1 MWIKILN
8 PKKINNMAYKFK
20 NLVFEGGGVKGI
32 AYVGAL
38 EVLEREKILKN
49 IQRVAGT
56 SAGAMVAVLVGLGY
70 NTEDLRNILWNLD
83 FKEFMDSSWGFI
95 RNTSRLLND
104 FGWYKGDF
112 FRKLMGNY
120 IKEKTG
126 NSESTFEDIYKL
138 KKEGYPFRDI
148 FLIGSNLSTG
158 FSEIFSH
165 EHTPNLCVADAARIS
180 MSIPLF
186 FAAVRGMRGDVYVDG
201 GLLDN
206 YSIKVFDRLK
216 YVKTNH
222 VRTEY
227 YEEINETLKD
237 KPRKIS
243 DYVYNKETLGF
254 RLDSEAE
261 IAMFRDNAEPPIR
274 EIEDFFDYTKALLNT
289 LIDFQNNVH
298 LHNDDWQRTIYIDSL
313 GVSSIDFN
321 IKDEKKEELV
331 QSGIKHTEKY
341 LDWFNDESEK
351 ANK

>member
-56 SAGAMVAVLVGLGY
+56 SAGAMIAVLVGLGY

-158 FSEIFSH
+158 FSFSPTNTRQTFVWPMQP
-165 EHTPNLCVADAARIS
+165 ESPCPSLCFSLPCAVCVA
-180 MSIPLF
+180 MF
-186 FAAVRGMRGDVYVDG
+186 MWTAVC
-201 GLLDN
+201 
-206 YSIKVFDRLK
+206 
-216 YVKTNH
+216 
-222 VRTEY
+222 
-227 YEEINETLKD
+227 
-237 KPRKIS
+237 
-243 DYVYNKETLGF
+243 
-254 RLDSEAE
+254 
-261 IAMFRDNAEPPIR
+261 
-274 EIEDFFDYTKALLNT
+274 
-289 LIDFQNNVH
+289 
-298 LHNDDWQRTIYIDSL
+298 
-313 GVSSIDFN
+313 
-321 IKDEKKEELV
+321 
-331 QSGIKHTEKY
+331 
-341 LDWFNDESEK
+341 
-351 ANK
+351 